1 MALRAKP
8 LALFFLG
15 IIFFCLLVYYG
26 LNITEQGLQELMALE
41 GPSQALRLGTQEG
54 RLIIVFAGKK
64 YSIPYGFFLKKLFRS
79 NSVTEAQASSYFFT
93 VTTYVRC

>member
-15 IIFFCLLVYYG
+15 IIFFCLLVYFG
-26 LNITEQGLQELMALE
+26 LNITEQGLRELMALE
-41 GPSQALRLGTQEG
+41 DPPQALRLGTQEG

-64 YSIPYGFFLKKLFRS
+64 YSIPYGFFLKKLFQS
-79 NSVTEAQASSYFFT
+79 FQPTCNLFAVMI
-93 VTTYVRC
+93 

>member
-1 MALRAKP
+1 MRAKP

-15 IIFFCLLVYYG
+15 IIFFCLLVYCG

-64 YSIPYGFFLKKLFRS
+64 DSIPYGFFLKKLFQS
-79 NSVTEAQASSYFFT
+79 FLPAGL
-93 VTTYVRC
+93 